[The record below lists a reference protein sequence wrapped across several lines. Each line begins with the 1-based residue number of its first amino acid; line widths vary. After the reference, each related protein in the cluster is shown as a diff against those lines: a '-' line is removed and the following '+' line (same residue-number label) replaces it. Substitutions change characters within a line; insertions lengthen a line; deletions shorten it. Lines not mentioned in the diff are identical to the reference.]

1 MTKITTRQGLIALSP
16 IFVLIGLF
24 LTLSIAWGNFDKV
37 PLVVVFV
44 IASAYALFITNKN
57 HAAEMAVGKNNK
69 PRKLSIADRVMVFS
83 RGAGDKNLMMM
94 LWIFILAGS
103 FAQTAKDMG
112 AIDST
117 VGLTLQLL
125 PSSLLLPG
133 LFLAACFVSLSIG
146 TSVGTVVHS
155 CP

>member
-1 MTKITTRQGLIALSP
+1 
-16 IFVLIGLF
+16 
-24 LTLSIAWGNFDKV
+24 
-37 PLVVVFV
+37 
-44 IASAYALFITNKN
+44 
-57 HAAEMAVGKNNK
+57 
-69 PRKLSIADRVMVFS
+69 MVFS

-146 TSVGTVVHS
+146 TSVGTVVALVPNDIRHS
-155 CP
+155 HLFGHCSSAWW